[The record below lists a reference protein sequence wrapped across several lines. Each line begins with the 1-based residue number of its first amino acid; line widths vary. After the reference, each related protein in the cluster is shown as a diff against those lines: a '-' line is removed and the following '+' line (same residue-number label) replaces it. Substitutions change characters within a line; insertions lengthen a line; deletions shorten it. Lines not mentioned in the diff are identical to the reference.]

1 MFKIKL
7 SSSSSSSSSFSL
19 KIILIKINDDD
30 DFRIF
35 MHLQC
40 KLTFLPDILELST
53 IKLQNYFMI
62 FSKTAIKCDEGNA
75 MKQKSENLLRQ
86 VSIKLL
92 FTRTVLMY
100 SVHVCLGSSRIR
112 FKCRRPWLSD
122 IVWH

>member
-7 SSSSSSSSSFSL
+7 SSSSSSSSSSFSL

-30 DFRIF
+30 DFSIF

-40 KLTFLPDILELST
+40 KLTFLPYILELST

-62 FSKTAIKCDEGNA
+62 FSKTAIKCHKGNA

-86 VSIKLL
+86 ISEV
-92 FTRTVLMY
+92 TVHKTCFNVQCTCMF
-100 SVHVCLGSSRIR
+100 R
-112 FKCRRPWLSD
+112 FFQD
-122 IVWH
+122 TFQV

>member
-30 DFRIF
+30 DFSIF

-40 KLTFLPDILELST
+40 KLTFLPYILELST

-62 FSKTAIKCDEGNA
+62 FSKTAIKCHKGKA

-86 VSIKLL
+86 IS
-92 FTRTVLMY
+92 
-100 SVHVCLGSSRIR
+100 
-112 FKCRRPWLSD
+112 
-122 IVWH
+122 